1 MIEKVKDEIKGN
13 KDLMR
18 IYIAYKLLKEC
29 DSKYNLSYLNMC
41 LEDIVL
47 NDLGYYEDFESH
59 KLKKLKEKKDE

>member
-1 MIEKVKDEIKGN
+1 MIEKIEDEIKQN
-13 KDLMR
+13 KDLIK

-29 DSKYNLSYLNMC
+29 DNKYNLTYINMC

-59 KLKKLKEKKDE
+59 KLKKLKERK